1 MSLTVIAG
9 VTPNECGGMSESKP
23 DQSDT
28 VRRRRHSPGVS
39 IYTRYV
45 SFDSAGRQT
54 LTAVGLSVIEV

>member
-1 MSLTVIAG
+1 MSVA
-9 VTPNECGGMSESKP
+9 ECPSQSLI
-23 DQSDT
+23 SDT